1 MVASP
6 EAADVALRA
15 LSDRSRRRILSLLG
29 QHPRS
34 VGEVARELGSSQ
46 QMASHHLRVLRNAGL
61 VGERHEH
68 TRHVFMVQTE
78 GLAAVRDVLDG
89 FWPVHLAAL
98 KSAAEA
104 HARGRSQPGTKDG

>member
-1 MVASP
+1 MVANP
-6 EAADVALRA
+6 EAAEVALRA
-15 LSDRSRRRILSLLG
+15 LSDRSRRRILALLR
-29 QHPRS
+29 QQPRS

-68 TRHVFMVQTE
+68 TRHLFMVQTD
-78 GLAAVRDVLDG
+78 GLAAVTAVLDG
-89 FWPVHLAAL
+89 FWPTHLTAL

-104 HARGRSQPGTKDG
+104 QARGQSQPGTKDG